1 MKLKTVAALL
11 LLIIF
16 CTPSFAQAPAD
27 TVQLVEILQAKK
39 LQLKTIGVSEVQ
51 ILSGGVRLKQGTTL
65 FSCDS
70 CIFNPELRLIE
81 AFGRVH
87 INDSDTSHVYSNTLR
102 YHTDRKYAYL
112 RGAVRL
118 TDAHSTLTTNEL
130 EYDVNNG
137 IGIYKNGGKVVSR
150 KSVLTSREGT
160 YYSDL
165 KDFYF
170 RHNVVLKDPSY
181 SLRSDSLLYNTQTQM
196 ARFIAETFIKDSS
209 GRTIRTSEGFYDL
222 AASRAEFTSRTE
234 IHDKSLFAIADEIA
248 SDDKSGIIQLKG
260 RAVMRDTAAGQSVLA
275 GEIYINKNTNAFLA
289 TRKPLMIVKQ
299 ERDSIYVTA
308 DTLFSARLTD
318 LYPNDTTLKFKDP
331 KDSTN
336 RYFEG
341 YRNVRVFSDS
351 VQAVSDSLFYSF
363 RDSSFR
369 LFYDPIVWSN
379 KNQITGDTIFL
390 YTKNKKADRIRVI
403 NNSFLVSEMDPG
415 VYNQIKANRLDG
427 YFRAG
432 VIDSVRAKG
441 MAESV
446 YFLQD
451 EDSAYTNVNQTSS
464 DAIDIYFLKGDLDK
478 VVLRSGVKGNL
489 TPLSQK
495 SPSQAR
501 LAEFRWLH
509 DRRPKTKYELFE

>member
-1 MKLKTVAALL
+1 MNRKLVLPFFLL
-11 LLIIF
+11 LF
-16 CTPSFAQAPAD
+16 FFGYAEAQSPGD
-27 TVQLVEILQAKK
+27 TVQQVEILVAPR
-39 LQLKTIGVSEVQ
+39 LQLKTIGTAEVQ
-51 ILSGGVRLKQGTTL
+51 ILSGGVRLRQGTTL

-70 CIFNPELRLIE
+70 CVYNPDLRLME

-87 INDSDTSHVYSNTLR
+87 INDSDTAHVYSNTLR

-112 RGAVRL
+112 KGSVRL

-130 EYDVNNG
+130 EYDLNNG
-137 IGIYKNGGKVVSR
+137 IGIYKNGGRVVN
-150 KSVLTSREGT
+150 KQSVLTSREGT

-165 KDFYF
+165 RDFYF
-170 RHNVVLKDPSY
+170 RNDVVLKDPSY
-181 SLRSDSLLYNTQTQM
+181 TLRSDSLLYNTQTQI

-209 GRTIRTSEGFYDL
+209 GRTIKTSEGYYDL
-222 AASRAEFTSRTE
+222 AIRKAEFTSRTD
-234 IHDKSLFAIADEIA
+234 IQDKSLYASADKIA
-248 SDDKSGIIQLKG
+248 SDDKTGIIQLVG

-275 GEIYINKNTNAFLA
+275 DEIFINKNTNAFLA

-299 ERDSIYVTA
+299 EQDSIYVTA
-308 DTLFSARLTD
+308 DTLFSARLSD
-318 LYPNDTTLKFKDP
+318 LFPNDSTLKFKDP

-390 YTKNKKADRIRVI
+390 FTKNKKADRIRVI
-403 NNSFLVSEMDPG
+403 NNSFLVSEIDPG
-415 VYNQIKANRLDG
+415 VYNQVKSTRMDG
-427 YFRAG
+427 FFREGA
-432 VIDSVRAKG
+432 IDSVRAKG
-441 MAESV
+441 LAESV

-451 EDSAYTNVNQTSS
+451 EDSAYTSVNQTQS
-464 DAIDIYFLKGDLDK
+464 DAIDIYFAHGELDK
-478 VVLRSGVKGNL
+478 VVLRSSVKGNL
-489 TPLSQK
+489 TPVSQK
-495 SPSQAR
+495 PPSSAR
-501 LAEFRWLH
+501 LPEFRWLI